1 MPACG
6 ILSIPCWFVA
16 AQRAL
21 APAAYGALE
30 SEPGGRATAMKL
42 AKNRNDRVM
51 VGMGA
56 ALAGV
61 LVAVVMT
68 SVISD
73 PQFTEL
79 CSVSR
84 LFGNSASAAEE
95 PSKPRMF
102 HAQPA
107 NGPVP
112 LAHKVSKTVKTDG
125 PISIVRDPTDL
136 PSPIGS
142 RGPRRVKVDLETIEV
157 MGNLADGAT
166 YRYWTFNQKV
176 PGPFIRV
183 RVGDTVE
190 VHLKNHDDSVMMHNV
205 DFHAVTGPGGGAKA
219 TDAGPGE
226 SRGFEF
232 TAINPGLFVYHC
244 AVPMAAQHIANGMY
258 GMILV
263 EPEGGLPK
271 VDREFYVMQ
280 GEIYTDQKLGSIGE
294 LTESYDKLMAERPEY
309 FVFNGA
315 ALALA
320 KDKPLKAKTGETV
333 RIFFGVGG
341 PNYTSSFHVIGE
353 VFERVYNLGSLTTSP
368 MRDVQTTTVP
378 PGGATVVDIKLEVPG
393 KFMLVDHA
401 LSRVER
407 GLAGVLEVSGPDNP
421 DIYKDYDPV
430 KSAKSMSH

>member
-6 ILSIPCWFVA
+6 ILSVGCRFAA
-16 AQRAL
+16 AQRAVAL
-21 APAAYGALE
+21 TAYGALE
-30 SEPGGRATAMKL
+30 KEPGGKATAMKL

-61 LVAVVMT
+61 MVAAVMT

-95 PSKPRMF
+95 PSKPRTY

-107 NGPVP
+107 NGLVP
-112 LAHKVSKTVKTDG
+112 LAHNVSKVVKADG
-125 PISIVRDPTDL
+125 PISIVRDPVDL
-136 PSPIGS
+136 PPPIGN

-157 MGNLADGAT
+157 TGNLSDGAT

-190 VHLKNHDDSVMMHNV
+190 VHLKNHDDSIMMHNV

-219 TDAGPGE
+219 TDAAPGE

-271 VDREFYVMQ
+271 VDHEFYVMQ
-280 GEIYTDQKLGSIGE
+280 GEIYTEQKLGSKGE
-294 LTESYDKLMAERPEY
+294 LTESYDKLLAERPEY

-320 KDKPLKAKTGETV
+320 KEKPLKAKTGETV

-353 VFERVYNLGSLTTSP
+353 VFNRVYNLGSLTTAP

-378 PGGATVVDIKLEVPG
+378 PGGATVVDLTLEVPG

-407 GLAGVLEVSGPDNP
+407 GLAGVLEVTGPDNP
-421 DIYKDYDPV
+421 DVYKDYDPA